1 MDAKTITIDPLV
13 FKIPTYSRKNRGRHV
28 SNVPKIKVKSTT
40 TTTKQK
46 NASTLKRNLLK
57 LFRNKYEE
65 NLKHNPMKTSDKQNE
80 DIQIKGD
87 FESSLEYHK
96 DLTNAI
102 MKSKPT
108 NISTINKYD
117 PLKKVNN
124 STLKCY
130 NPDISSHIQNM
141 PLPPIFDLPTSRNT
155 EPIVMNLTTPPQ
167 VPQYGCLK
175 QGVLPTYR
183 TWKHCTQKRN
193 SNGLANIPQQNR
205 NSVTNFTPISP
216 NSFEKE
222 IDNRLKEV
230 ITKDEWKNHNKKLKS
245 SSPLDIPNRKQKRIV
260 RRTYHVGKSKQHPSI
275 SVLVSNRTIR
285 NNTNLKM
292 AQLKQTPLHE
302 VKKYLI
308 KNGFI
313 KIGTC
318 SPPDIL
324 RKMYESA
331 NMVCGELKN
340 HNSDNLLYNYF
351 NTPEESY

>member
-13 FKIPTYSRKNRGRHV
+13 FKIPTYSRKKRGR
-28 SNVPKIKVKSTT
+28 NVPNNPEIKVKSTT
-40 TTTKQK
+40 KQTK
-46 NASTLKRNLLK
+46 ASTLKRNLLK

-65 NLKHNPMKTSDKQNE
+65 NLKHNTIKTLDKQNE
-80 DIQIKGD
+80 DVPVKGD

-96 DLTNAI
+96 DLTNTT

-117 PLKKVNN
+117 PFKKVNN

-130 NPDISSHIQNM
+130 NPGISPHIQNM
-141 PLPPIFDLPTSRNT
+141 PLPPIFDLPISRNT
-155 EPIVMNLTTPPQ
+155 EPVVINLTPPPQ

-175 QGVLPTYR
+175 QGTLPTYR

-193 SNGLANIPQQNR
+193 SNGLPNIPQQNR
-205 NSVTNFTPISP
+205 NSITNFTQISP

-230 ITKDEWKNHNKKLKS
+230 ITKDEWENHNKKLKS
-245 SSPLDIPNRKQKRIV
+245 SSTLNCPKRKQKRIV
-260 RRTYHVGKSKQHPSI
+260 RRTYHVGKSKQHPLI

-285 NNTNLKM
+285 NVTNLKK
-292 AQLKQTPLHE
+292 AHLKQTPLHE

-313 KIGTC
+313 KIGTN

-324 RKMYESA
+324 RQMYESA

-351 NTPEESY
+351 NTPEEESY